1 MVEVVEV
8 GRKGVGKMVGGGGE
22 DDVTGETGGSCFTIS
37 SSVSKSEFWPGEC
50 SPEIEVEPAYRRR
63 NERESPR
70 SESSPGDAAE
80 RERQKVRQDRS
91 AVCA

>member
-37 SSVSKSEFWPGEC
+37 SSVSKSVQGGEG
-50 SPEIEVEPAYRRR
+50 ELEGLGWQ
-63 NERESPR
+63 RE
-70 SESSPGDAAE
+70 A
-80 RERQKVRQDRS
+80 VYIDRW
-91 AVCA
+91 

>member
-1 MVEVVEV
+1 MGLEERRTEAGEGELEPKVVNRR
-8 GRKGVGKMVGGGGE
+8 GRGE
-22 DDVTGETGGSCFTIS
+22 ALGEQTPQILI
-37 SSVSKSEFWPGEC
+37 KFWPSEC
-50 SPEIEVEPAYRRR
+50 GPEIEVEPAYRRR